1 MDKQKERKIFTLL
14 RDMGISPSLRGYDYL
29 KFAIEVTM
37 TDRTLVHSMV
47 KKLYPCIAD
56 YFGTTPIRVERDM
69 RTAIESAWSKGMNES
84 QEQLFGNIISPSKGK
99 PTNAEFIGTVVE
111 FLILNEE

>member
-14 RDMGISPSLRGYDYL
+14 RDMGISPSLKGYEYL

-37 TDRTLVHSMV
+37 TDRTLVHSIV

-56 YFGTTPIRVERDM
+56 YFGTKPQNVERDI
-69 RTAIESAWSKGMNES
+69 RQAIKVAWSKGMNES
-84 QEQLFGNIISPSKGK
+84 QEQLFGNIINPSKGR
-99 PTNAEFIGTVVE
+99 PTNAEFIGTAVE
-111 FLILNEE
+111 FLILDEE